1 LCELER
7 ISEDSHGQD
16 RNQCTLTS
24 VQAYSHADWEN
35 SMPKSVG
42 RSGIGRFCNLHL
54 STVEYDN
61 VVLAGVP
68 VRQTK
73 VRKNDID
80 CYANF
85 TYRALNR
92 QREQGVSSVDKVLTA
107 ES

>member
-1 LCELER
+1 
-7 ISEDSHGQD
+7 
-16 RNQCTLTS
+16 

-85 TYRALNR
+85 TVMVSIIDCYANFTYRALNR